1 MNKISA
7 DEPYGGLP
15 TCYFITSG
23 WGMVFSLIVIGLIL
37 SLVPGVRSQPFMSNV
52 LKTNIRWMMPTIL
65 KVNTSL
71 ITKQDRRSDHDRYR
85 HYHAY
90 HCMRNRFWW
99 TRSEEHTSELQSRF
113 DLVCRLLLEKK
124 NKC

>member
-90 HCMRNRFWW
+90 QCMRNRFWW
-99 TRSEEHTSELQSRF
+99 THRSG
-113 DLVCRLLLEKK
+113 DPLVTQRRRRLRRRCRCILCK
-124 NKC
+124 